1 MAVRLG
7 LFLPQYKQFQLARDV
22 VHVARAAEEIG
33 YDGVWVYERV
43 LVPEN
48 SPHGLYG
55 VPGLPWPDYYRSLS
69 EPLVTLTAAA
79 AVTERVR
86 LGTAILVAPMHQPF
100 QLARSLATLDAVS
113 GGRVAAGFGTGWSV
127 DEYAAAS
134 FAPFEQRG
142 AVLDEL
148 LDVCAAIWGPNPVT
162 YEGQYVT
169 IRESEVG
176 PKPVRP
182 IPIYL
187 AGNAPKALRRVARR
201 GDGWVSAG
209 MPPAALAD
217 TLRQLND
224 EAAELGRGPNA
235 IEGIVRAPVVLSEK
249 PIEGADRAMFTGSI
263 EQVIQDTIASAEA
276 GAHEVT
282 VDLGAD
288 ARDAAELLDLAARV
302 HAEVRA
308 AGV

>member
-22 VHVARAAEEIG
+22 VSVAHAAEEIG

-48 SPHGLYG
+48 STHGLYG

-69 EPLVTLTAAA
+69 EPLITLTAAA
-79 AVTERVR
+79 AVTERVT

-113 GGRVAAGFGTGWSV
+113 GGRVVAGFGSGWSV
-127 DEYAAAS
+127 EEYAAAS

-148 LDVCAAIWGPNPVT
+148 LDVCAAIWGPDPVT
-162 YEGQYVT
+162 YEGKYVT
-169 IRESEVG
+169 IHESEVG

-182 IPIYL
+182 IPVYL
-187 AGNAPKALRRVARR
+187 AGNAPKALKRVAKRA
-201 GDGWVSAG
+201 DGWVSAS

-217 TLRQLND
+217 TLRKLNE

-235 IEGIVRAPVVLSEK
+235 IQGIVRAPAEISEK
-249 PIEGADRAMFTGSI
+249 PIEGADRQMFTGSI
-263 EQVIQDTIASAEA
+263 EQIIQDTIATAEV
-276 GAHEVT
+276 GAHEVNL
-282 VDLGAD
+282 DLGAH
-288 ARDAAELLDLAARV
+288 ARDAAELIDLATRV